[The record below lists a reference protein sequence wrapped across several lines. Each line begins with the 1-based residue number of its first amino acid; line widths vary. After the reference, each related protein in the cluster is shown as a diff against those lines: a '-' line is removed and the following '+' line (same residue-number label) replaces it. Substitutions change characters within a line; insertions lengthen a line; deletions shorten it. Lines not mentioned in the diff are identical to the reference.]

1 MVIAASTVLL
11 ARRRAGQPGGVL
23 AWLALVGGVLVSL
36 AANAAAAQPTVVG
49 RAIALVPPLAL
60 ALSFELVRSL
70 VCAGSQPSPAHA
82 PATHQDGGK
91 AHQPAPATL
100 EERAA
105 EVVAAGQRN
114 GHLVGRGRLAR
125 ELEITEHQ
133 ARQFLERVAT
143 NGTTR

>member
-11 ARRRAGQPGGVL
+11 ARRRASQPGGVL
-23 AWLALVGGVLVSL
+23 AWLALLGGVLVSL
-36 AANAAAAQPTVVG
+36 TANAAAAQPTLVG

-60 ALSFELVRSL
+60 AVSFELVRSL

-82 PATHQDGGK
+82 PATHHDGNQ

-105 EVVAAGQRN
+105 ELVTAGQRN
-114 GHLVGRGRLAR
+114 GQPVGRGRPAR

-133 ARQFLERVAT
+133 ARQLLERVAT
-143 NGTTR
+143 NGAT